1 MQLPPCCILSQY
13 LYTTTCL
20 PIRWTQIHTFIWSGG
35 ISYYNAMHFI
45 IKKHLIQKGDKGFKI
60 LTKKELQNDLIQ
72 NKWIK
77 IDLHTKYMFIKRI
90 NFKHKSC
97 CLVRN

>member
-35 ISYYNAMHFI
+35 ISYYNAYNAMHFI
-45 IKKHLIQKGDKGFKI
+45 INIFEY
-60 LTKKELQNDLIQ
+60 KKETRALKFLQKNSLKMI
-72 NKWIK
+72 
-77 IDLHTKYMFIKRI
+77 
-90 NFKHKSC
+90 
-97 CLVRN
+97 